1 MEFHLRDFKW
11 IPTHTTSKFKFYQHQ
26 LTTLSM
32 SIMAHFIACE
42 CIHIHT
48 HLHAHAQHSTWEGI
62 LVLCLCTTNVQCLYN
77 INISLS
83 LLLEHDIICLV
94 HAYVFSIVVQWMLVI
109 FLKVSFIICMLLND
123 FPNAWSHTHCDF
135 YIAMFLLLISTLHL
149 YRYHVLHVLLL
160 YSLSFSPLFV

>member
-1 MEFHLRDFKW
+1 M
-11 IPTHTTSKFKFYQHQ
+11 HTYT
-26 LTTLSM
+26 
-32 SIMAHFIACE
+32 
-42 CIHIHT
+42 HT